1 MKSGP
6 RLSFLF
12 YGIMTLTLIAYSL
25 MAIEIGPHLSLDS
38 PSFSEISLVCVLSS
52 SSFTE
57 LICDSGWRVERITAS
72 SRNSGRTRES
82 TPTTGAPVL
91 VQSQGRL
98 LREGA
103 GASPDHGGPD
113 HTPHPRDPGGGLDL
127 RDLAPGWIMMLQWR
141 RPNSF

>member
-1 MKSGP
+1 MKDIYAWQLTKNFSH
-6 RLSFLF
+6 RRKNFHF
-12 YGIMTLTLIAYSL
+12 HRIMTLTLIAYSL
-25 MAIEIGPHLSLDS
+25 MAIKIGPHLSLDS

-52 SSFTE
+52 SSFTD

-72 SRNSGRTRES
+72 LRNSGRMRES

-103 GASPDHGGPD
+103 GAGPDHG
-113 HTPHPRDPGGGLDL
+113 
-127 RDLAPGWIMMLQWR
+127 APGHVPDPDLGDLGGI
-141 RPNSF
+141 